1 MLPLAPS
8 PQQFPTPH
16 RPKKDG
22 LKFLVTFNRKLSFG
36 SCDVKSNT
44 KNTCI
49 LMIAGKCSLMKAVL
63 SLYSFLAR

>member
-8 PQQFPTPH
+8 PQQLPTLH

-36 SCDVKSNT
+36 SCIMSRATPKIPV
-44 KNTCI
+44 
-49 LMIAGKCSLMKAVL
+49 
-63 SLYSFLAR
+63 F

>member
-8 PQQFPTPH
+8 PQQLPTLH

-36 SCDVKSNT
+36 S
-44 KNTCI
+44 
-49 LMIAGKCSLMKAVL
+49 
-63 SLYSFLAR
+63 

>member
-1 MLPLAPS
+1 MLPLAPF
-8 PQQFPTPH
+8 PQQLPTPH
-16 RPKKDG
+16 PQKDG

-36 SCDVKSNT
+36 SCGVKCNT

-49 LMIAGKCSLMKAVL
+49 LIIAGKCSLMKAVL